1 MRADTTGLLVCPD
14 TGATDFSLFGARVL
28 RGKAALE
35 AVPAAGLLP
44 GDEILD
50 GVLLGGDRAYPVR
63 HGVLSLLSDA
73 SADPR
78 AWQEHFQAVRPLC
91 PGPVQATV
99 DRTLDR
105 VDRAAATA
113 DGRWNRDEMR
123 YYDEAVATPEKREA
137 MRQAILGRYLGRTF
151 HTRERVILAALRP
164 QARGKR
170 VLEVGCG
177 TARTVARLLRPEE
190 WGFDY
195 VGVDISFQRLAVA
208 RSLLPAGL
216 FVQASALE
224 LPFRDG
230 IADVGLAFGALHH
243 LPRPL
248 EALECLDRVLR
259 DECLLGL
266 HEPLATP
273 KLVEG
278 RWPRLQRLLTTYEH
292 SVHDGEVERGE
303 VDRFLA
309 GHGFAVLRRD
319 ESVSPFRTLVE
330 TLLRLASS
338 EAVIESPTLAR
349 VLHPLDA
356 VFLGTVGRLSRTLG
370 PRSLTLLAGRRGR
383 KPRPA

>member
-1 MRADTTGLLVCPD
+1 MRVDTTSLLVCPD
-14 TGATDFSLFGARVL
+14 TGATDFSLFGARVR
-28 RGKAALE
+28 RGDVELA
-35 AVPAAGLLP
+35 AVPGEDLQP
-44 GDEILD
+44 TDEVLD
-50 GVLLGGDRAYPVR
+50 GVLVGGGRAYPVR

-73 SADPR
+73 SADPM
-78 AWQEHFQAVRPLC
+78 AWREHFEAVTPVC
-91 PGPVQATV
+91 PGPVRDAV

-137 MRQAILGRYLGRTF
+137 MRQAILGRDLGRTF
-151 HTRERVILAALRP
+151 YTREQVILAALRP

-177 TARTVARLLRPEE
+177 TARTVARLFRPEE

-195 VGVDISFQRLAVA
+195 MGVDISFQRLVVA
-208 RSLLPAGL
+208 RDLLPAGL

-248 EALECLDRVLR
+248 EALECLDHVLKE
-259 DECLLGL
+259 ECLLGF

-278 RWPRLQRLLTTYEH
+278 RWPTLQRLLTTYEH

-309 GHGFAVLRRD
+309 GHGFAELRRD

-330 TLLRLASS
+330 TLLRLATS

-356 VFLGTVGRLSRTLG
+356 VLLGTVGRLSRTLG
-370 PRSLTLLAGRRGR
+370 PRSLTLLAGRRPR
-383 KPRPA
+383 EARPA